1 MADGVTNHTVE
12 DGDAGRRLDRW
23 FRERFPE
30 LAHGRLQKLLRS
42 GQVRVDGGRA
52 KASLRLAA
60 GQTIRVPPLGAG
72 RPRGV
77 QPPRPAPPVAAA
89 DVAELRA
96 RVLYRDDD
104 LMAIDKPSGL
114 AVQGGSRTTRHLDAM
129 LEALRFDAEE
139 KPRLVHRL
147 DKDTSGV
154 LLLARHG
161 AAARRLTALFRRQE
175 TRKLYWA
182 VVVGQPKPAAG
193 RIDLALA
200 KQPGRRGERMT
211 PAAEGRRATTL
222 FSTLE
227 HAGRRAA
234 WLALQ
239 PLTGRT
245 HQLRVH
251 LAELGTPILGD
262 GKYGGQQAFIEG
274 LSRRLHLHAR
284 ALALPEAGD
293 IGTLRAALPP
303 HMAETFKFFGFDSA
317 DESDPFAEED

>member
-1 MADGVTNHTVE
+1 MTERGVTKHTVE

-23 FRERFPE
+23 FRQRFPE

-52 KASLRLAA
+52 KGSLRLAA
-60 GQTIRVPPLGAG
+60 GQTIRVPPLGGG
-72 RPRGV
+72 RPHAAKS
-77 QPPRPAPPVAAA
+77 APPVAAA
-89 DVAELRA
+89 DAAELRA
-96 RVLYRDDD
+96 RVLYRDDE
-104 LMAIDKPSGL
+104 LIAIDKPPGL
-114 AVQGGSRTTRHLDAM
+114 AVQGGSRTARHLDAM
-129 LEALRFDAEE
+129 LEALRFEADER
-139 KPRLVHRL
+139 PRLVHRL

-182 VVVGQPKPAAG
+182 VVVGQPKPVAG
-193 RIDLALA
+193 RIDMALA
-200 KQPGRRGERMT
+200 KQPGRRGEQVV
-211 PAAEGRRATTL
+211 PDVEGRRATTL
-222 FSTLE
+222 YSTLE

-284 ALALPEAGD
+284 ELALPEADGLPS
-293 IGTLRAALPP
+293 LRAELPP
-303 HMAETFKFFGFDSA
+303 HMAETFEFFGFDPS
-317 DESDPFAEED
+317 DESDPFATED